1 MEVSQMTSR
10 NERLKYFQQQNVKN
24 TRVVTACSVGN
35 PVLLNS
41 TDILNNP
48 LLNTG
53 SPVVG
58 MVENLQIKIGIKN
71 RNC

>member
-1 MEVSQMTSR
+1 M
-10 NERLKYFQQQNVKN
+10 LKN
-24 TRVVTACSVGN
+24 TRVVTACSVGI

>member
-1 MEVSQMTSR
+1 MTSR

-24 TRVVTACSVGN
+24 TRVVTACSVGI